1 MGQAQN
7 PAMRLKLL
15 LGLLALGVIAAVLL
29 DGGQPADEVA
39 LAPAAARSASKSG
52 EPQAAD
58 LRLAERLQREKISEK
73 VIGEPFGVPPAP
85 PPKRPLARA
94 NVPAPVVAAPFPYRY
109 AGQISLPDGE
119 TQVYLTKGS
128 ELLLVKAGDVL
139 EGIFRVT
146 SVGEEALE
154 VVHVASQVATLL
166 QYTSLNADASATT
179 RVRRSVAAAQ

>member
-7 PAMRLKLL
+7 PSMRLKLL

-29 DGGQPADEVA
+29 EGGQPADELA

-52 EPQAAD
+52 EPQSAD

-85 PPKRPLARA
+85 PPKRLARA
-94 NVPAPVVAAPFPYRY
+94 NVPAPVVATPFPYRY

-139 EGIFRVT
+139 EGMFRVT

-154 VVHVASQVATLL
+154 VVHVASQVATQL
-166 QYTSLNADASATT
+166 QYTSLSADSSATT
-179 RVRRSVAAAQ
+179 NARRRVAAAAQ